1 MGSPHR
7 NPRIHST
14 ELQKSTPIIHTSA
27 TSRAALYCMF
37 LHLDMLKYVV
47 KTTYYVETQK
57 SIKNICWLFKKMKFG
72 ISVVLCKHILTCK
85 RWDTYNLSFLS
96 EFFIVWV
103 CIPTFAHLLVSTVD
117 ISNFKKK
124 MNNQNHFLNCIS
136 YFHLV
141 CGFYHIFSSWTCL
154 KNYLQGWLEVFA
166 AAAATWTQTTTVV
179 RKKKFRACW

>member
-72 ISVVLCKHILTCK
+72 ISVVLYKHILTCK

-96 EFFIVWV
+96 DFFIVWV

-124 MNNQNHFLNCIS
+124 MNDQNTFFELYFMFPFSMWFLP
-136 YFHLV
+136 
-141 CGFYHIFSSWTCL
+141 HIFLLDMPKKLLAWLIGSLCRGCCNMDSN
-154 KNYLQGWLEVFA
+154 NYSN
-166 AAAATWTQTTTVV
+166 
-179 RKKKFRACW
+179 